1 MTISRMG
8 ISSLMGYNKGGGV
21 NTSTQSNNQELGTE
35 GLGSLT
41 LQVTP
46 PRVDIGKKSEEYR
59 NLLSS
64 VIRPPSKPSFYDLAS
79 QLGAAL
85 LAQQSKEK
93 IPSIGRG
100 LGIGFQS
107 FKQELDAKNKAL
119 EENLDKIALQSV
131 TMALD
136 DSRKAEQSYND
147 LLYKQLLSS
156 IDPDRGTVQTYGK
169 QLDDGTMS
177 YQTFGNKEIDKIA
190 KATGDGYTLM
200 EKPMVQ
206 IGGAATG
213 LEEVYKGIG
222 KSVSKREETYGQDY
236 ELAQKSNQLLDQ
248 MERYGNALPNEAFG
262 LTPQLTEPIRRL
274 IVSFPGIKD
283 LPIADGLQEIQ
294 SAAEPMAS
302 VTVNLAMM
310 NVQKTKGPISD
321 TEMKLFIRSI
331 PSIAQTKDGFF
342 NTIQIMREINNF
354 IIRFESERQVAR
366 DKYLK
371 QPNASVTGL
380 TAHMSQWETDWR
392 SKNRA
397 FTDEQIETFKDKA
410 LETDA
415 NDTRR
420 KIADEAITY
429 FDTNSNPQDTTAS
442 KTSDLSDDDLRRLLN
457 ELDQ

>member
-1 MTISRMG
+1 MG
-8 ISSLMGYNKGGGV
+8 ISSLMGYQEGGGV

-222 KSVSKREETYGQDY
+222 RSISKSEENYGQDY

-248 MERYGNALPNEAFG
+248 MERYGNALPDEAFG

-274 IVSFPGIKD
+274 VVSFPGIKD
-283 LPIADGLQEIQ
+283 LPIADGLNEIQ
-294 SAAEPMAS
+294 SKAEPMAS

-331 PSIAQTKDGFF
+331 PSIAQTKEGYF
-342 NTIQIMREINNF
+342 NTIKIMREINDF
-354 IIRFESERQVAR
+354 IVRFETERLSER
-366 DKYLK
+366 DKYL
-371 QPNASVTGL
+371 QQSNASVTGL
-380 TAHMSQWETDWR
+380 AAHMSRWETDWR
-392 SKNRA
+392 NKNRA
-397 FTDEQIETFKDKA
+397 FSDEQVEEFRDKA

-415 NDTRR
+415 NDSRR
-420 KIADEAITY
+420 KIADEAIAY
-429 FDTNSNPQDTTAS
+429 FDTMSKPQDTTAS
-442 KTSDLSDDDLRRLLN
+442 RTSDLSDDELQKLLN

>member
-1 MTISRMG
+1 MG
-8 ISSLMGYNKGGGV
+8 ISSLMGYQEGGGV

-177 YQTFGNKEIDKIA
+177 YQTFGNKEIDKLT
-190 KATGDGYTLM
+190 KETGN
-200 EKPMVQ
+200 
-206 IGGAATG
+206 
-213 LEEVYKGIG
+213 G
-222 KSVSKREETYGQDY
+222 KT
-236 ELAQKSNQLLDQ
+236 
-248 MERYGNALPNEAFG
+248 
-262 LTPQLTEPIRRL
+262 
-274 IVSFPGIKD
+274 
-283 LPIADGLQEIQ
+283 
-294 SAAEPMAS
+294 
-302 VTVNLAMM
+302 
-310 NVQKTKGPISD
+310 
-321 TEMKLFIRSI
+321 
-331 PSIAQTKDGFF
+331 
-342 NTIQIMREINNF
+342 
-354 IIRFESERQVAR
+354 
-366 DKYLK
+366 
-371 QPNASVTGL
+371 
-380 TAHMSQWETDWR
+380 
-392 SKNRA
+392 
-397 FTDEQIETFKDKA
+397 
-410 LETDA
+410 
-415 NDTRR
+415 
-420 KIADEAITY
+420 
-429 FDTNSNPQDTTAS
+429 
-442 KTSDLSDDDLRRLLN
+442 
-457 ELDQ
+457 